1 MIQRIQSLFIALII
15 ICGCCL
21 WIFPFVSYQGYPSLL
36 MRKPADIL
44 PIANYLS
51 LLLALVCLFLYK
63 NRKLQ
68 VRLCHIVMVVNAV
81 MFFVMILFSNQLF
94 DHDFEKGTFL
104 FSAYLPLVVIV
115 ASYLASRYIKK
126 DEELVRSADRIR

>member
-1 MIQRIQSLFIALII
+1 MMQRIQSLFIALII

-21 WIFPFVSYQGYPSLL
+21 WIFPFVSYQGYPPLL
-36 MRKPADIL
+36 LRKPADIL

-51 LLLALVCLFLYK
+51 ILLALVCLFLYK

-68 VRLCHIVMVVNAV
+68 IKFCHIIIAVNAIL
-81 MFFVMILFSNQLF
+81 FFVMMLFSNQLF

-104 FSAYLPLVVIV
+104 ISAYLPLVAII
-115 ASYLASRYIKK
+115 AAYLASRYIKK

>member
-1 MIQRIQSLFIALII
+1 MIQRIQSLFIAVII

-21 WIFPFVSYQGYPSLL
+21 WIFPFVSYEGYPPLL

-51 LLLALVCLFLYK
+51 VLLAFVCLFLYK

-68 VRLCHIVMVVNAV
+68 IRFCHIIMAVNAIL
-81 MFFVMILFSNQLF
+81 FFVMMFFTNQLF
-94 DHDFEKGTFL
+94 DHDFEKAKFL
-104 FSAYLPLVVIV
+104 FSAYLPLVAIV
-115 ASYLASRYIKK
+115 AAYFASRYIKK